1 MKRLQ
6 KDTDMTVAQLKTE
19 LSAMKKLA
27 EEKVQNIEE
36 TKERGVDIENTET

>member
-6 KDTDMTVAQLKTE
+6 KDTDVTVAQLKTE

-27 EEKVQNIEE
+27 EEKAKNIEE
-36 TKERGVDIENTET
+36 TKERGVDIESTDA